1 MSNNNPNRIGPNRT
15 GQLGYGI
22 RTAVIG
28 AMLAVSTSAMAAK
41 NVTLIQVSDLHG
53 NMLPH
58 AGIIEAYGAEPRY
71 TTQSGGMAKV
81 ATIVKEIR
89 ASVAA
94 NQSLTL
100 GVGDSTHGSAETLF
114 TMGDSIMPAINAL
127 GLEAFTPGNWDFA
140 YGPAVMRHRYVD
152 LCKAHPE
159 WQNPPQV
166 NPLCPPLPANVRV
179 MVDSDGMPGVTA
191 ANFPILANNL
201 YNGGPYPPSAPFWGK
216 RTFAPYKIFEKDGVK
231 IAVIG
236 ITSSIIPQQPPVFG
250 RTFDFSQGVE
260 ELQGDIDAAKAE
272 GATFIVV
279 MSELG
284 LPQNVQIAR
293 EFPDVHVV
301 LSAHSHE
308 VTLGAIVADAEG
320 FEMVDPNIGPSDAQL
335 ARLKKGGALVVEA
348 GEDLYVGRLDLRIS
362 DEGDKI
368 KDFTW
373 AAIPADDD
381 VAEDDDMAAIVA
393 SQEKYFVDGPDFKT
407 HSFLPAAFCTPTD
420 LCAPEADGAVHKGL
434 RLVDPL
440 DIVVGSTD
448 VLLHRHEDLEGVMNN
463 FIADAFLDTLAPI
476 ANAARPEWAS
486 LDVVSMTNGFRFDT
500 VILPASLV
508 PVGKTFRDGRE
519 PGDVT
524 LRDLWSYFPTA
535 AGLVAADYA
544 GVAIEESMN
553 NILTNVFSPNPYIQ
567 RGGWYVGMSN
577 NMKQRVDVI
586 RRPFSTSGMRIVDT
600 RINGNLL
607 NPSKRYIIASC
618 YGHTFAIGRS
628 CRTEGGANM
637 LFYQLA
643 DGDDYESAITTVD
656 PIPTPGGAPL
666 IDNKTPGSPM
676 YRAAPNNYLHPIHA
690 LRLYLDKVG
699 NINELDHG
707 TGRVVH
713 VNSRMVDPI
722 TKTFVVDPIETH
734 HADEAIV
741 QSIEGLGPNFLER
754 NIIIQ
759 K

>member
-1 MSNNNPNRIGPNRT
+1 MRDNNPGLSRLFGK
-15 GQLGYGI
+15 GI
-22 RTAVIG
+22 RGAVIA
-28 AMLAVSTSAMAAK
+28 AMVTGSATAMAAK
-41 NVTLIQVSDLHG
+41 NVTIIQVSDLHG
-53 NMLPH
+53 NLVPH
-58 AGIIEAYGAEPRY
+58 AGVIEAYGQENRY
-71 TTQSGGMAKV
+71 ATQSGGMAKV
-81 ATIVKEIR
+81 ATIVKDIR
-89 ASVAA
+89 ASVAT

-114 TMGDSIMPAINAL
+114 TMGDAIMPALNAI

-166 NPLCPPLPANVRV
+166 NPQCPPLPANVRV

-250 RTFDFSQGVE
+250 RTFDFTQGTE
-260 ELQGDIDAAKAE
+260 ELQGDINAAKAQ

-293 EFPDVHVV
+293 EYKDVHVV

-308 VTLGAIVADAEG
+308 VTLGAIIADADG
-320 FEMVDPNIGPSDAQL
+320 FEMVDPNVAPTDDQL
-335 ARLKKGGALVVEA
+335 SRLKKGGAIVVEA
-348 GEDLYVGRLDLRIS
+348 GEDLYVGRLDLRLN
-362 DEGDKI
+362 DEGNKI

-373 AAIPADDD
+373 AAIPADDS
-381 VAEDDDMAAIVA
+381 VAEDEDMAAVVA
-393 SQEKYFVDGPDFKT
+393 SQEKYFIDGPDFKT
-407 HSFLPAAFCTPTD
+407 HSFLPAAYCTPADPCTAD
-420 LCAPEADGAVHKGL
+420 ADGAVRKGL
-434 RLVDPL
+434 RLTDPL
-440 DIVVGSTD
+440 DIVVGQTD
-448 VLLHRHEDLEGVMNN
+448 VLLHRHEDLEGIMNN
-463 FIADAFLDTLAPI
+463 FIADAFLETLAPG
-476 ANAARPEWAS
+476 ANAARSEWAS
-486 LDVVSMTNGFRFDT
+486 MDVISMTNGFRFDT
-500 VILPASLV
+500 VILPANLV
-508 PVGKTFRDGRE
+508 GAGQTFIDGRE

-524 LRDLWSYFPTA
+524 LRDLWGYFPTA
-535 AGLVAADYA
+535 ASLVAADYA

-567 RGGWYVGMSN
+567 RGGWYVGMSS

-586 RRPFSTSGMRIVDT
+586 RRPLSTSGMRIVDT

-643 DGDDYESAITTVD
+643 NGDDYTSAISTVD
-656 PIPTPGGAPL
+656 PIPTPGGAAL
-666 IDNKTPGSPM
+666 IDNKTPGSPI
-676 YRAAPNNYLHPIHA
+676 YRVAPNNYVHPVHA
-690 LRLYLDKVG
+690 LRRYLDNHG
-699 NINELDHG
+699 GLISESAHG

-713 VNSRMVDPI
+713 VNSRVVDPV
-722 TKTFVVDPIETH
+722 TKTFVIDPIETH

-754 NIIIQ
+754 TIILQ